1 MFTSSRRGNVELCK
15 NLRVEQRQDDDLLQ
29 ALDVVGRAA
38 DTLERGLEVDLHRRD
53 VGAAGSNLLPVPE
66 DGLGHVLLVQVH
78 RSHLRKLDHHSLGL
92 PLDEPLLVAVGVAGA
107 GQAGVALVGRAWTRA
122 AASPETLD
130 QLGDCIVHR

>member
-1 MFTSSRRGNVELCK
+1 MLWGPVAKRSKQALGLRRHLKEKINEYQKILGLSSSTVNLLRKFKMLTSSRRGNVELCK

-38 DTLERGLEVDLHRRD
+38 DALERGLEVDLHRRD

-78 RSHLRKLDHHSLGL
+78 RPHL
-92 PLDEPLLVAVGVAGA
+92 
-107 GQAGVALVGRAWTRA
+107 
-122 AASPETLD
+122 
-130 QLGDCIVHR
+130 